1 MSTEIRKTNKYRG
14 FSPLTREVRE
24 QDWSVHFTGRD
35 YSKSLLRDNVS
46 LYMLQNDKVRGFI
59 DELTPMLVELVDDV
73 KYIRDFTNICVP
85 KDYKKI
91 N

>member
-1 MSTEIRKTNKYRG
+1 MDIRKTNKYRG
-14 FSPLTREVRE
+14 FKPLTRDVSE
-24 QDWSVHFTGRD
+24 DGWDVHFVGRN
-35 YSKSLLRDNVS
+35 YSKTLLRDNVS
-46 LYMLQNDKVRGFI
+46 NYMLQNPAVAGFI

-73 KYIRDFTNICVP
+73 KYIRNFANICVP